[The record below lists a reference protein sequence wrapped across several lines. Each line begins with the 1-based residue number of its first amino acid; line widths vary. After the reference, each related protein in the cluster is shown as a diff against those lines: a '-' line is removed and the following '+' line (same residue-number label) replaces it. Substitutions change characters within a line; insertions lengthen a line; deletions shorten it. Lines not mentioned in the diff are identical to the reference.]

1 MEKTKTKI
9 ASIAIILTLT
19 FAAMFVALP
28 IVSAHDPP
36 RNVPTVSYACVLNPI
51 IGVGQTE
58 IIFFW
63 TNAVPPTAVGAYG
76 DRWTWTVEVTK
87 PDGSK
92 ETLGPW
98 TSDPIGT
105 GWISYTP
112 DQLGTYTV
120 VAKMADHTIT
130 GLPVPPGGYLYGS
143 EATINDTYRGDTSD
157 PVTFIAQEEQIEA
170 WEETPLPEEFW
181 TRPIYGANRNWW
193 QIADNWLAGAAQNVG
208 PTTNFGYG
216 TGPES
221 AHIMWTTP
229 MWAGGIMDARFGDI
243 GYQTSHYEGLDFLP
257 PIILNGKIYYNVRS
271 LPREGWRVLDLYT
284 GEEIWFHNT
293 TGPVTGV
300 NAGSSG
306 SILGES
312 LAFGQILDFECPNQH
327 GGFPYLWST
336 SGPDGT
342 WMMFDSETGSY
353 ICSIANVSARGTSVY
368 GKEGS
373 ILYYNIVGSG
383 ANKRLTCW
391 NTTRAI
397 WWKPYW
403 GSNEY
408 WMWRPGLNMTYD
420 GNNGFSLDVSIPD
433 VQGSILA
440 VREGEYVI
448 GGTAG
453 KNNGTYIQEGNIWA
467 LSLEEGKEGT
477 LLWSYNFEPPERL
490 APDQIADTAA
500 SRNQMYGPFVD
511 PEDGVFHFVDG
522 ASVRR
527 YGYSLETGELLW
539 AGEPEPA
546 LNFLGRSTNVYQG
559 KLLSGGYDGVLIAYD
574 IKTGEIEWT
583 YTAAQEGF
591 ESPYG
596 NYPIVITCIADGK
609 IYLVSGEHSATQP
622 LWRGSY
628 LRCINATDGEELWKV
643 LFWGGAQVA
652 GPEVGGRSVSIADG
666 FLVGLNFYDN
676 QIYCIGKGP
685 SATTVTG
692 PETTIPLGE
701 EVLIKGTVTDEC
713 IGAKRLV
720 EEGEFKIVPA
730 IADEYM
736 SEWMEYVYMQQSCPQ
751 DAEGVE
757 VVLTTFDPNGNTYE
771 VDRATTSLSGVYG
784 CAFTPPVPG
793 LYKIIATFEG
803 SNAYYGSYA
812 ETYINVG
819 EAPSPAE
826 PIEPEPTEP
835 EPTEPEPT
843 EPEPT
848 EPEPTGPVPTEPAP
862 TEPVPIEAPLITTK
876 VAIIVAVVVAV
887 VIGVAAYWMLR
898 RRR

>member
-1 MEKTKTKI
+1 MQILKNKTKATTI
-9 ASIAIILTLT
+9 ALVLTLT
-19 FAAMFVALP
+19 IAATFVALP

-36 RNVPTVSYACVLNPI
+36 RTIPTVSYVTVMNPI

-76 DRWTWTVEVTK
+76 DRYTWTLEITK

-92 ETLGPW
+92 QTLGPW

-105 GWISYTP
+105 GWTSYTP
-112 DQLGTYTV
+112 DQLGTYTA

-130 GLPVPPGGYLYGS
+130 GLPEPPGGYLYGS
-143 EATINDTYRGDTSD
+143 EATINDTYLGDTSD
-157 PVTFIAQEEQIEA
+157 PVTFIVQEEQIEP
-170 WEETPLPEEFW
+170 WTETPLPEEYW
-181 TRPIYGANRNWW
+181 TRPIYGANRQWW
-193 QIADNWLAGAAQNVG
+193 QLAGNWLAGAAQNVG

-216 TGPES
+216 LAPES
-221 AHIMWTTP
+221 AHIMWATP

-243 GYQTSHYEGLDFLP
+243 GYQASHYECLNFIP
-257 PIILNGKIYYNVRS
+257 PIILNGKIYYNIQS

-284 GEEIWFHNT
+284 GEELWFHNT

-300 NAGSSG
+300 SASSSG
-306 SILGES
+306 SIPSES

-336 SGPDGT
+336 NGPDGT
-342 WMMFDSETGSY
+342 WMMFDAETGNY
-353 ICSIANVSARGTSVY
+353 ICSIANVSAPRGSVNVY

-420 GNNGFSLDVSIPD
+420 GNNGFSLNVSISD

-453 KNNGTYIQEGNIWA
+453 KNNGTYIEEGNMWA
-467 LSLEEGKEGT
+467 LSLEEGHEGE
-477 LLWSYNFEPPERL
+477 LLWSYNYEPPERL

-539 AGEPEPA
+539 TGEPEPA
-546 LNFLGRSTNVYQG
+546 LNYMGRSTNVYQG
-559 KLLSGGYDGVLIAYD
+559 KLLSGGYAGVLTAYD
-574 IKTGEIEWT
+574 IKTGDIEWT
-583 YTAAQEGF
+583 YTASQEGF

-596 NYPIVITCIADGK
+596 NYPILITCIADGK

-628 LRCINATDGEELWKV
+628 LRCIDAETGTELWKV

-676 QIYCIGKGP
+676 QIYCFGKGQ
-685 SATTVTG
+685 SATTVTA
-692 PETTIPLGE
+692 PKTAIPKGSK
-701 EVLIKGTVTDEC
+701 VLIEGTVLDMTPISEGTPC
-713 IGAKRLV
+713 VAK
-720 EEGEFKIVPA
+720 ES
-730 IADEYM
+730 M
-736 SEWMEYVYMQQSCPQ
+736 SAWMEYLHMQQEIP
-751 DAEGVE
+751 AEVTGVP
-757 VVLTTFDPNGNTYE
+757 VMLTAMKDDGTVIDLGTKWTNGYYGIFDCE
-771 VDRATTSLSGVYG
+771 W
-784 CAFTPPVPG
+784 TPEEEG
-793 LYKIIATFEG
+793 QYTIIATFLGDG
-803 SNAYYGSYA
+803 SYGSSSA
-812 ETYINVG
+812 ATGILVG
-819 EAPSPAE
+819 PAAAPAG
-826 PIEPEPTEP
+826 PIEPEPS
-835 EPTEPEPT
+835 
-843 EPEPT
+843 
-848 EPEPTGPVPTEPAP
+848 
-862 TEPVPIEAPLITTK
+862 EAPLITTEIAII
-876 VAIIVAVVVAV
+876 VAAVIVAVVVIV
-887 VIGVAAYWMLR
+887 GFWIIR
-898 RRR
+898 KRK